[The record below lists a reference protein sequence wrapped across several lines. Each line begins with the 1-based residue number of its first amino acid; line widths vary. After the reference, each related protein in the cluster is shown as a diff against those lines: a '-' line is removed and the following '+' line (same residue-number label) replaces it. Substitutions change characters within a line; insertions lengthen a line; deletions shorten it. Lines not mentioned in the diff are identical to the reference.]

1 MYRQVVAGRSVFQF
15 PISREAAMSATL
27 CGNERGSPQTAKAEQ
42 PQRDNNGRDARGR
55 FAAGNFGG
63 PGNPFARRVAEFR
76 QVLHE
81 CCSLEDMRYIGGQ
94 VVALAKT
101 GDMAATKLLLQYQVG
116 KPAATVDPD
125 TLDLQ
130 ELALFQRGPTPD
142 EIHALTSGQRMPPDA
157 WMASVAGLSASDR
170 GAVPRGVPEHVRA
183 HGRCP
188 GRRGEARYG

>member
-1 MYRQVVAGRSVFQF
+1 
-15 PISREAAMSATL
+15 MSATL
-27 CGNERGSPQTAKAEQ
+27 CGNERVSPKSAEPHAEK

-81 CCSLEDMRYIGGQ
+81 CCSVEDMRYIGGQ

-125 TLDLQ
+125 TRPGSHPAS
-130 ELALFQRGPTPD
+130 ECASSPLARQR
-142 EIHALTSGQRMPPDA
+142 
-157 WMASVAGLSASDR
+157 WSD
-170 GAVPRGVPEHVRA
+170 
-183 HGRCP
+183 
-188 GRRGEARYG
+188 

>member
-1 MYRQVVAGRSVFQF
+1 
-15 PISREAAMSATL
+15 MSATL
-27 CGNERGSPQTAKAEQ
+27 CGNEPVSPKSAAEE

-142 EIHALTSGQRMPPDA
+142 EIHALTSG
-157 WMASVAGLSASDR
+157 
-170 GAVPRGVPEHVRA
+170 
-183 HGRCP
+183 
-188 GRRGEARYG
+188 